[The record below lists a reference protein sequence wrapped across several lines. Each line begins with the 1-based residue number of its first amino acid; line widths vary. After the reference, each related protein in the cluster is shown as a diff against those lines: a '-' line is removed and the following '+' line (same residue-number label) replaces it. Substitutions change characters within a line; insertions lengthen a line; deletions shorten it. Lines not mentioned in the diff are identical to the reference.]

1 MAYRANP
8 FLGHPSSSLLD
19 SPYLNFSI
27 FDAATEPLNLTQGSA
42 RGDLIQ
48 YQLPYSPV
56 RYLDSV
62 TLRCKTFNG
71 STFEDPGC
79 GLRVF
84 TPATCF
90 NCSGDLNLT
99 TIAICFCNHL
109 VPTGLS
115 LVYDLPLVL
124 DPLDILALPF
134 YGDRFQVSHWA
145 ESLGFRVAIAA
156 GLVYGVGLFLS
167 IIVDI
172 KPRKSLILRLM
183 KDLRDIDRFGL
194 HQQQAANEEDSMM
207 EDMDSMPHSLKG
219 GKPTPKKPKGLM
231 DPVSES
237 KMTLIDNN

>member
-19 SPYLNFSI
+19 SPYLNLSI
-27 FDAATEPLNLTQGSA
+27 FDAATDPFDLAQGSPS
-42 RGDLIQ
+42 GYLIE

-56 RYLDSV
+56 RYLDPL

-79 GLRVF
+79 GLRVY
-84 TPATCF
+84 TPATCP

-99 TIAICFCNHL
+99 TIATCFCNHL

-115 LVYDLPLVL
+115 LIYDAPPVL
-124 DPLDILALPF
+124 DPLDTLALPF
-134 YGDRFQVSHWA
+134 YGDRFLVSHWA

-156 GLVYGVGLFLS
+156 GLVYGVGLFIA

-194 HQQQAANEEDSMM
+194 TQHQAGSEEDSML
-207 EDMDSMPHSLKG
+207 EDVPQSEKPKPGKPRGLEDPVGETKMDSRLEQRS
-219 GKPTPKKPKGLM
+219 
-231 DPVSES
+231 
-237 KMTLIDNN
+237 